1 MDRVELN
8 NLFDLYESL
17 LTKREKEI
25 FKYYY
30 QDDYSLGEIAENL
43 NISRTAVFNAIKN
56 VTEKLTEYEEK
67 LKLLQK
73 QTILKETINLEDIT
87 KITEIDISKLDKAL
101 EEIIKSDLIK
111 SIIDLYNEI
120 IG

>member
-1 MDRVELN
+1 MLASCTTS
-8 NLFDLYESL
+8 LFDFDAL
-17 LTKREKEI
+17 EKEI

-73 QTILKETINLEDIT
+73 QIILKETIDLEDIT
-87 KITEIDISKLDKAL
+87 KIKQKITNILDM
-101 EEIIKSDLIK
+101 
-111 SIIDLYNEI
+111 
-120 IG
+120 

>member
-17 LTKREKEI
+17 LTKRETEI

-73 QTILKETINLEDIT
+73 QTILKETIDLEDIT
-87 KITEIDISKLDKAL
+87 KIKQKITNILDM
-101 EEIIKSDLIK
+101 
-111 SIIDLYNEI
+111 
-120 IG
+120 

>member
-56 VTEKLTEYEEK
+56 VTEKLTEYEKK

-73 QTILKETINLEDIT
+73 QIILKETINLEDIT
-87 KITEIDISKLDKAL
+87 KIKQKIANILDM
-101 EEIIKSDLIK
+101 
-111 SIIDLYNEI
+111 
-120 IG
+120 